1 MYCVCTGRATQLV
14 KGAVVID
21 QIADSKLLNTLQCMI
36 FMVTTEEATPTMKNL
51 NHYVTKK
58 YAADWR
64 DIGIE
69 LDLPLHTLD
78 IISKNN
84 QHECVACFQ
93 STLDN
98 WLKSTT
104 DATWRMLEVAI
115 TNVTRQRLGLDPVT
129 DVSDESVIYS

>member
-1 MYCVCTGRATQLV
+1 
-14 KGAVVID
+14 
-21 QIADSKLLNTLQCMI
+21 MI
-36 FMVTTEEATPTMKNL
+36 FVVTTEEATPTMKNL
-51 NHYVTKK
+51 NRYVTKK

-98 WLKSTT
+98 WLKSTP

-115 TNVTRQRLGLDPVT
+115 TNVTRQHLGLDPVT